1 MATRASKS
9 RRARGGVLAGLLSAA
24 AITGCAPAPAPSI
37 EPVAVELSPLADLRP
52 VTINENA
59 GWCWWQSR
67 RAIVTRDGQ
76 LLATSVPSSK
86 GRGGAERRI
95 DVTTVDLGSGSARV
109 DTVMY
114 ERLRSDDHNNGA
126 LIELPSGRVVT
137 TWSGH
142 AEEPWRHVAWRD
154 PGDETWTVGASVER
168 PESMATPVDGSRP
181 PRVTYANLLWD
192 PEGGDGAGRLYDI
205 FRGGLNEWSVQVS
218 DDEGETWSYEGPLFE
233 AGGGTL
239 RPYANWA
246 IDDEGRIWFTIGQ
259 DHPTYTAFNALYAG
273 YIADGRMHRTDGTLV
288 ADVGDQP
295 EPKDFTL
302 VYQPDE
308 TAEVDWG
315 TLHDEAWEDSEAWG
329 AELQVGPDGV
339 PVTVFTVRRPA
350 RSERDTRNFLNDYW
364 WARLEPDGSWAV
376 HRLGGGG
383 SSLYELQPQY
393 TGLVTIDPDDP
404 FRVVASTDVHPET
417 GEPLVS
423 TRTRRMQHELWEGR
437 SDDGGETWSWA
448 AITHDSVA
456 DNLRP
461 VLASN
466 GTTRALVWL
475 HGTYTNFQDDYDQ
488 EMRAIWSDV

>member
-1 MATRASKS
+1 MATALVI
-9 RRARGGVLAGLLSAA
+9 AALAPA
-24 AITGCAPAPAPSI
+24 CAPQLGTPAES
-37 EPVAVELSPLADLRP
+37 VAEELSPWAELAP

-67 RAIVTRDGQ
+67 RAIVTSDGQ

-86 GRGGAERRI
+86 GRGGAQRRI
-95 DVTTVDLGSGSARV
+95 DVTSVDLSSGAARV
-109 DTVMY
+109 DTVMDD
-114 ERLRSDDHNNGA
+114 RLRSDDHNDGA

-154 PGDETWTVGASVER
+154 PGDEEWTIGASVER
-168 PESMATPVDGSRP
+168 PESMAEPVDGSRP
-181 PRVTYANLLWD
+181 TRVTYANLLYD
-192 PEGGDGAGRLYDI
+192 AAANGGAGRLYDI

-218 DDEGETWSYEGPLFE
+218 DDAGETWTYEGPLFQ
-233 AGGGTL
+233 AGGGRL
-239 RPYANWA
+239 RPYANWD

-259 DHPTYTAFNALYAG
+259 DHPTYTPFNALFAG
-273 YIADGRMHRTDGTLV
+273 YIRNGGMYRSDGTRV
-288 ADVGDQP
+288 ASVGDQP

-308 TAEVDWG
+308 EATVDWG
-315 TLHDEAWEDSEAWG
+315 TLFDEDWEDSEAWG
-329 AELQVGPDGV
+329 AELRIGPDDV

-350 RSERDTRNFLNDYW
+350 RSPREGRNFLNDYW
-364 WARLEPDGSWAV
+364 WARLEPDGTWAV

-383 SSLYELQPQY
+383 SELYETQPQY

-404 FRVVASTDVHPET
+404 FHVVASTDVHPET

-423 TRTRRMQHELWEGR
+423 TRTLRMQHELWEGR
-437 SDDGGETWSWA
+437 SDDGGVTWSWA

-466 GTTRALVWL
+466 DDTWALVWL

-488 EMRAIWSDV
+488 EMRAIWGPRPAA